1 MKKMSQFSQLLLNW
15 YQINQRSLPWRNDK
29 NPYYIWISEIMLQ
42 QTQVVTVI
50 PYFLNFIETFP
61 TIFDLAQ
68 SDENKLMKAW
78 EGLGYYSRARNLR
91 VAANQIMTEFDGEM
105 PTTRNE
111 LLTLKGIG
119 PYTAS
124 AIASIAFDEVTPA
137 IDGNAFRVFSRVM
150 TEASDIGE
158 AKSRVIFENIGNQL
172 ISESHPGD
180 FNQAIM
186 DLGSQICTPKAPEC
200 EICPVNTVCL
210 AFKSKTQLDFP
221 KKVKKVKKKDVYLIA
236 DLVMNDEN
244 QLLFEQ
250 RSDVGVLKNMW
261 LFPMRE
267 VGKAEYLEVEKSA
280 VGRVKHIFTHLNW
293 HILLVPELSFRIAE
307 TTELTRKWLSLKSLN
322 DYPIPTVQYKLINKI
337 PKSFFK

>member
-1 MKKMSQFSQLLLNW
+1 MSQFSQLLLSW
-15 YQINQRSLPWRNDK
+15 YQSNQRNLPWRVDK

-50 PYFLNFIETFP
+50 PYFLNFIQSFP
-61 TIFDLAQ
+61 TIADLAH

-91 VAANQIMTEFDGEM
+91 VAANQIESDFDGKM
-105 PTTRNE
+105 PTTKEE
-111 LLTLKGIG
+111 LLSLKGIG

-124 AIASIAFDEVTPA
+124 AIASIAFNEVTPA
-137 IDGNAFRVFSRVM
+137 IDGNAFRVFSRVR

-158 AKSRVIFENIGNQL
+158 SKSRVIFEEIGRQL
-172 ISESHPGD
+172 ISEKHPGD

-200 EICPVNTVCL
+200 EACPVNTICL

-221 KKVKKVKKKDVYLIA
+221 KKAKKIKKKDIYLIA
-236 DLVMNDEN
+236 DLLINDEN

-250 RSDVGVLKNMW
+250 RADAGVLKNMW

-267 VGKAEYLEVEKSA
+267 VDQAEYLELEKRA
-280 VGRVKHIFTHLNW
+280 IAKVKHVFTHLNW
-293 HILLVPELSFRIAE
+293 HILLIPELSFRIAE
-307 TTELTRKWLSLKSLN
+307 ATKLTRKWLSLKELDN
-322 DYPIPTVQYKLINKI
+322 YPIPTVQYKLIDKI
-337 PKSFFK
+337 PKTFLR